1 MAELYIELLSE
12 TTPGRGEGTAGEVD
26 TEVTHDAN
34 GLPFIHGKTLHGL
47 LLESW
52 LLMASHFPELH
63 EASLQVFGQPGD
75 NEDTAIL
82 RIGDALLPD
91 EVRDWVNFALK
102 RTHEPLTPDNILR
115 SLTNI
120 RRQTSQSRE
129 RGAAEDTTLR
139 TSRVLLRQL
148 VFIAPLTWMQAPEP
162 AHLRCLALSALGA
175 RQLGAGCTRG
185 RGYVRLTLDNDKT
198 HTLQLVLGEVNGL

>member
-1 MAELYIELLSE
+1 MTELCIELLSE

-26 TEVTHDAN
+26 IEVEHDDS

-52 LLMASHFPELH
+52 LLIARHFPELH
-63 EASLQVFGQPGD
+63 EAGLQIFGQPGD
-75 NEDTAIL
+75 NADTVIL
-82 RIGDALLPD
+82 RVGDAMLPR

-102 RTHEPLTPDNILR
+102 RVNNPLTPDNILR
-115 SLTNI
+115 ALTNI

-129 RGAAEDTTLR
+129 RGAAEDTSLR
-139 TSRVLLRQL
+139 STRVLLRQL
-148 VFIAPLTWMQAPEP
+148 VFIAPLTWTQAPQL

-175 RQLGAGCTRG
+175 RHLGTGCTRG
-185 RGYVRLTLDNDKT
+185 RGYVSLTLDNDKT
-198 HTLQLVLGEVNGL
+198 KTLQFALEEVTGR